1 MLDKIKKG
9 VSKVL
14 ENKSLT
20 IFLAVVIVLML
31 FNVIGL

>member
-1 MLDKIKKG
+1 MKEMLDKI
-9 VSKVL
+9 L
-14 ENKSLT
+14 ANKSLT